1 MTRAECLAF
10 ERAVLALLG
19 PGEVY
24 TSPDGIAKR
33 VAWLLPFR
41 WGGDVQLTLF
51 TDSNLPGR
59 VNRASMLSC
68 RSKDGKDSFDPLDF
82 DLAAR
87 LGGIIASPYINEVS
101 P

>member
-10 ERAVLALLG
+10 ERAVMALLG
-19 PGEVY
+19 PGKVY
-24 TSPDGIAKR
+24 VNPDG
-33 VAWLLPFR
+33 VATSQTWLLPFR

-59 VNRASMLSC
+59 VNRASLLSC
-68 RSKDGKDSFDPLDF
+68 RSKDGKDSLDPLDF
-82 DLAAR
+82 DLVAR
-87 LGGIIASPYINEVS
+87 LRGIIASPYINEVS